1 MRKWTK
7 QAENAQSKKNVPGK
21 ILARKLLPV
30 SVTCFEVSPY
40 DFIKTIALIK
50 LS

>member
-1 MRKWTK
+1 MLRVRK
-7 QAENAQSKKNVPGK
+7 VPGK
-21 ILARKLLPV
+21 MLARKLLPV